1 MGPPTWSSA
10 AQRRGRRRRPG
21 LAAAIVV
28 AGVLGLAAAG
38 FGISQQ
44 FMPRHFTDAQKQR
57 IEAWEVGQRWRTTPK
72 NKLFPAK
79 VHYDLVGQQI
89 GVPGSLK
96 LLARRL
102 GIARQAP
109 CARAAGGGKTLMTI
123 LDRDG
128 CQIVLRAT
136 YTDSTSSLVLTVG
149 VAVLHNEEGA
159 TSAARLLTGNTA
171 TSDGATSNH
180 VLLRPVSV
188 PGTPAAAFGT
198 KQRQLAWVVGSGSY
212 LVMATAGYAD
222 GRPAVPVA
230 SDSYAYLEM
239 TSLARGVAVDIAAPL
254 GVPAPVPHC
263 PGGPGC

>member
-1 MGPPTWSSA
+1 MQPPISPPTA
-10 AQRRGRRRRPG
+10 PQPGRRRRPG
-21 LAAAIVV
+21 LAAALVTV
-28 AGVLGLAAAG
+28 GVLGLAAAG

-44 FMPRHFTDAQKQR
+44 FMPRRFTDAQRQR

-72 NKLFPAK
+72 TKLFPPK

-102 GIARQAP
+102 GIAKQAP
-109 CARAAGGGKTLMTI
+109 CARAAGSSKKVVSLFA
-123 LDRDG
+123 RDG
-128 CQIVLRAT
+128 CQTVLRAT

-149 VAVLHNEEGA
+149 VAVLHSEENA
-159 TSAARLLTGNTA
+159 TSAAKYLTGDTA
-171 TSDGATSNH
+171 TSDGATSAH

-188 PGTPAAAFGT
+188 PGTPAAAFGS

-254 GVPAPVPHC
+254 GVPPPVPHC

>member
-1 MGPPTWSSA
+1 M
-10 AQRRGRRRRPG
+10 
-21 LAAAIVV
+21 
-28 AGVLGLAAAG
+28 AAAG

-44 FMPRHFTDAQKQR
+44 FMPRRFTDSQKQR

-72 NKLFPAK
+72 TRLFPAK
-79 VHYDLVGQQI
+79 VDYDLVGNQI
-89 GVPGSLK
+89 GASGSLK

-102 GIARQAP
+102 VIAKQAP
-109 CARAAGGGKTLMTI
+109 CSRVAAGGRKLVSM

-128 CQIVLRAT
+128 CQTVLRAT

-149 VAVLHNEEGA
+149 VAVLHSEESA
-159 TSAARLLTGNTA
+159 TSAAKYLTGNTA
-171 TSDGATSNH
+171 TSDGATSSH

-198 KQRQLAWVVGSGSY
+198 KQRQLAWVVNSGSY

-222 GRPAVPVA
+222 GRPGVPIA

-239 TSLARGVAVDIAAPL
+239 TSLARGVAVDIATPL

>member
-1 MGPPTWSSA
+1 M
-10 AQRRGRRRRPG
+10 
-21 LAAAIVV
+21 
-28 AGVLGLAAAG
+28 LGLAGAG
-38 FGISQQ
+38 YGISQQ
-44 FMPRHFTDAQKQR
+44 FMPRRFTDAQRQR

-72 NKLFPAK
+72 AKLFPAQ

-89 GVPGSLK
+89 GVPGSLR

-102 GIARQAP
+102 GIAKQSP
-109 CARAAGGGKTLMTI
+109 CARAAAGSKKVVSLFA
-123 LDRDG
+123 RDG
-128 CQIVLRAT
+128 CQAVLRAT

-149 VAVLHNEEGA
+149 VAVLHSEESA
-159 TSAARLLTGNTA
+159 TSAVRYLTGDAA
-171 TSDGATSNH
+171 TSDGATSDH

-188 PGTPAAAFGT
+188 PGTPAAAFGS
-198 KQRQLAWVVGSGSY
+198 KQRQVAWVVGSGSY

-222 GRPAVPVA
+222 GRPAVPIA

-254 GVPAPVPHC
+254 GVPPPVPHC

>member
-1 MGPPTWSSA
+1 
-10 AQRRGRRRRPG
+10 
-21 LAAAIVV
+21 VV
-28 AGVLGLAAAG
+28 GVLGLAAAG

-44 FMPRHFTDAQKQR
+44 FLPRRFTNAQRQR

-72 NKLFPAK
+72 TRLFPAQ

-102 GIARQAP
+102 GIAKQAP
-109 CARAAGGGKTLMTI
+109 CGRAAGGGKKLASLFT
-123 LDRDG
+123 REG
-128 CQIVLRAT
+128 CQTVLRAT

-149 VAVLHNEEGA
+149 VAVLNSENNA
-159 TSAARLLTGNTA
+159 TSAVKILTGNTA
-171 TSDGATSNH
+171 TSDGATSDH

-188 PGTPAAAFGT
+188 PGTPAAAFGSR
-198 KQRQLAWVVGSGSY
+198 QRQLAWVVGSGSY

-239 TSLARGVAVDIAAPL
+239 TSLARGVAVDIALPL
-254 GVPAPVPHC
+254 GVPPPVPHC